1 MKNYIVFDVGGT
13 KVKHGV
19 INENADILEKN
30 KYDTNCSELDEF
42 VDNMMKVIKKYEDKY
57 ELSGIAIS
65 LPGFINFNTGYS
77 EKAGAI
83 TALDN
88 ENLKEILEKKIKL
101 PIKIENDANC
111 AALAEGFNGNAKRC
125 SDYACITIGTGIGGA
140 IVSEGKLQ
148 HGYKFKSG
156 EFGFMILNENGV
168 TSTVSER
175 NSTRALI
182 DEYKKYKGMSDSDLV
197 EGNTVFVEAEEDER
211 VAEIIEAWFQGVS
224 LLIFNIS
231 VVLNPEK
238 ILIGGGIS
246 ERPGFIE
253 DIRKHLEKL
262 RDWEA
267 LKVDIDLCKH
277 KNDAGI
283 IGAFTLFI

>member
-1 MKNYIVFDVGGT
+1 MKNYMVFDVGGT
-13 KVKHGV
+13 KVKHGI
-19 INENADILEKN
+19 INENGDILEKD
-30 KYDTNCSELDEF
+30 KYDTNCSELGEF
-42 VDNMMKVIKKYEDKY
+42 VDNMMQVIKKYEKKY
-57 ELSGIAIS
+57 ELSGIGIS
-65 LPGFINFNTGYS
+65 LPGFINFSTGYS

-83 TALDN
+83 TVLDN
-88 ENLKEILEKKIKL
+88 QNLKEILEKHIKL

-111 AALAEGFNGNAKRC
+111 AALAEGFNGNAKGC
-125 SDYACITIGTGIGGA
+125 SDYVCITIGTGIGGA

-148 HGYKFKSG
+148 HGHKFKSG
-156 EFGFMILNENGV
+156 EFGFMVLNENGG

-182 DEYKKYKGMSDSDLV
+182 DDYKKYKGISDSDLV
-197 EGNTVFVEAEEDER
+197 EGNTVFLEAEKDEK
-211 VAEIIEAWFQGVS
+211 VAEIIEAWFQRVS
-224 LLIFNIS
+224 ALVFNIS

-238 ILIGGGIS
+238 VLIGGGIS
-246 ERPGFIE
+246 ERAGFIK

-262 RDWEA
+262 RDWED